1 MSSLLI
7 RKIAPELK
15 ASLHQAAA
23 AHQRSME
30 AHARAI
36 LAEAL
41 RAPIIPAPHFA
52 DVMTALFDGQNG
64 VDLIVPARDA
74 ARPPPD
80 FN

>member
-36 LAEAL
+36 LTEAL
-41 RAPIIPAPHFA
+41 RTPNIQAPHFV
-52 DVMTALFDGQNG
+52 DVMTALFGGQNG
-64 VDLIVPARDA
+64 VDLTIPARDA
-74 ARPPPD
+74 ARPLPD